1 MVNAIPAIIQIRFIS
16 GQMLRR
22 LRGASSALF
31 DCQDAEDD

>member
-1 MVNAIPAIIQIRFIS
+1 MVNAIPAMIQIRFIS
-16 GQMLRR
+16 GQMWR